1 MKAKKNPKLDIG
13 RNSSIYFA
21 IGLNI
26 MLFFSW
32 QALEYRTF
40 DTGLDDIE
48 VLDLAPE
55 FQEDIPITRVN
66 IPLPPPP
73 PVMVSESIKVVESI
87 DDIEETVIEST
98 ESSQEDRIAPAE
110 AVIAV
115 DDVVVDE
122 VEEVAEVPF
131 AVIEDIPV
139 FPGCEGLSK
148 AASLAC
154 FQTKM
159 NAHIKTHFRYPEEA
173 LNLQI
178 EGRVSVLFV
187 IDENGYIVG
196 IRSRGPDKILE
207 QEAER
212 IIGLLPR
219 MKPGMQRG
227 KPVKVNYAVPIFFKY
242 KVAL

>member
-32 QALEYRTF
+32 KALEFRSFETASN
-40 DTGLDDIE
+40 DIE
-48 VLDLAPE
+48 LLDLAPD
-55 FQEDIPITRVN
+55 FQEDIPITTIN

-73 PVMVSESIKVVESI
+73 PVVVSESIQVVESFEE
-87 DDIEETVIEST
+87 IEETVIEST

-115 DDVVVDE
+115 EDVLVEE

-131 AVIEDIPV
+131 AVIENIPV

-173 LNLQI
+173 LNLEI
-178 EGRVSVLFV
+178 EGRVSVLFI

-207 QEAER
+207 GEAER

-227 KPVKVNYAVPIFFKY
+227 KPVKVTYAVPIFFKY